1 MKKRA
6 IKTVEQV
13 PLSGKPEH
21 LLDRVE
27 VFKKMCRMLEIK
39 RKRFIENDWQHYA
52 KLIPR
57 QQFLHL
63 MMVRHSLP
71 CNLAKIMQVTGMTS
85 AGASIFVDKMVKN
98 GALVRHED
106 ENDRRNILISFT
118 PRAEQITNRIEDRL
132 NRYIFQY
139 FADCSAEELIMLEAA
154 SRLVCRVLDARG
166 GLRLCGGIAALTAP
180 LVAVVPFLIVLAH
193 SNSPIN

>member
-1 MKKRA
+1 M
-6 IKTVEQV
+6 
-13 PLSGKPEH
+13 PLTGKPEQ

-27 VFKKMCRMLEIK
+27 VFKKMCRMLEMK

-98 GALVRHED
+98 GAFERLED
-106 ENDRRNILISFT
+106 ANDRRNIIIKFT
-118 PRAEQITNRIEDRL
+118 PRAEQITERIEDRL
-132 NRYIFQY
+132 NRYILQF
-139 FADCSAEELIMLEAA
+139 FADCSEEEIAGLEEA
-154 SRLVCRVLDARG
+154 SRLVCRVLDAHG
-166 GLRLCGGIAALTAP
+166 EDNI
-180 LVAVVPFLIVLAH
+180 
-193 SNSPIN
+193 

>member
-1 MKKRA
+1 MKKSA
-6 IKTVEQV
+6 TKNNEQML
-13 PLSGKPEH
+13 LSGKPEH

-27 VFKKMCRMLEIK
+27 VFKRMCRMLEIK

-63 MMVRHSLP
+63 MNVRHSLP

-85 AGASIFVDKMVKN
+85 AGASIFVDKMVKQ
-98 GALVRHED
+98 GAFERHED
-106 ENDRRNILISFT
+106 ADDRRNIIISFT
-118 PRAEQITNRIEDRL
+118 PRAEQITERIDDRL

-139 FADCSAEELIMLEAA
+139 FADCTKEELEMLEQA

-166 GLRLCGGIAALTAP
+166 EDEGL
-180 LVAVVPFLIVLAH
+180 
-193 SNSPIN
+193 

>member
-1 MKKRA
+1 MQKSRKND
-6 IKTVEQV
+6 TEQV
-13 PLSGKPEH
+13 PLTGKPEH
-21 LLDRVE
+21 LLSRVE
-27 VFKKMCRMLEIK
+27 VFKKMCRMLEMK
-39 RKRFIENDWQHYA
+39 RKRFIEDDWQHYA

-85 AGASIFVDKMVKN
+85 AGASIFVDKMVKQ
-98 GALVRHED
+98 GAFERHED
-106 ENDRRNILISFT
+106 ANDRRNIIISFT
-118 PRAEQITNRIEDRL
+118 PRAAQITERIDDRL

-139 FADCSAEELIMLEAA
+139 FADCSPEELKMLEEA

-166 GLRLCGGIAALTAP
+166 EEEL
-180 LVAVVPFLIVLAH
+180 
-193 SNSPIN
+193 

>member
-1 MKKRA
+1 MKKNP
-6 IKTVEQV
+6 IKKNEQV

-27 VFKKMCRMLEIK
+27 VFKRMCRILEIK

-63 MMVRHSLP
+63 MNVRHSLP

-85 AGASIFVDKMVKN
+85 AGASIFVDKMVRQ
-98 GALVRHED
+98 GAFERHED
-106 ENDRRNILISFT
+106 GNDRRNIIISFT
-118 PRAEQITNRIEDRL
+118 PRAQQITERIDDRL

-139 FADCSAEELIMLEAA
+139 FADCSDVELEMLEQA

-166 GLRLCGGIAALTAP
+166 DEDSEL
-180 LVAVVPFLIVLAH
+180 
-193 SNSPIN
+193 

>member
-1 MKKRA
+1 MKKRVTKN
-6 IKTVEQV
+6 IEQV

-63 MMVRHSLP
+63 MIIRHSLP

-85 AGASIFVDKMVKN
+85 AGASIFVDKMVKS

-118 PRAEQITNRIEDRL
+118 PRAEQITNRIDDRL

-139 FADCSAEELIMLEAA
+139 FADCSTEELIMLEAA

-166 GLRLCGGIAALTAP
+166 EEEDL
-180 LVAVVPFLIVLAH
+180 
-193 SNSPIN
+193 